1 MKSIVKMSLLVGCI
15 FGAILGIAMALSL
28 DFMMGGGSFS
38 GGWYEAVQHD
48 VGSWFGEEYARN
60 TWVVYTGV
68 VAVIALIG
76 IIGALFGTIAGL
88 IVGKALH
95 VMLK

>member
-1 MKSIVKMSLLVGCI
+1 MKSIVKITLLVGCI

-28 DFMMGGGSFS
+28 DFMMSGESLG

-48 VGSWFGEEYARN
+48 VGSWFGEEYAAQK
-60 TWVVYTGV
+60 WVVYAGV

-76 IIGALFGTIAGL
+76 IIGALFGTVAGL
-88 IVGKALH
+88 IVGKALDF
-95 VMLK
+95 MLR